1 MKQKQSITVF
11 IPKKPHGIRVNKRS
25 IRHPQ
30 HAIIRRA
37 YREYKN
43 ARPNNK
49 QVVSEVVD
57 SVPEKDS

>member
-1 MKQKQSITVF
+1 MKQEQSITVYL
-11 IPKKPHGIRVNKRS
+11 PKRPRGGRVNPRR

-43 ARPNNK
+43 TRTNNK

-57 SVPEKDS
+57 SVPEEDS